1 MNIED
6 VLKKIWAQ
14 NYIFELPDFIH
25 KRGYCY
31 SKNNSQKDIL
41 ITGINP
47 SFREGSENFGSF
59 GFDIQDEF
67 KNNKHDNYWGPLK
80 KMVYDESQ
88 EIDLRPK
95 TSYLDI
101 FYFREKKQ
109 KVLKNELL
117 PNKRGLK
124 FLAEQLNLTQH
135 IIEDVIKPKLVIV
148 KNKESSGYWGKLADK
163 SIFWMGYDLEFI
175 ESSIIGELFK
185 IKGLINSSE
194 RIAPEIRTTN
204 LNNSLILF
212 TSHITQYTKRE
223 KRPTGKQIKEL
234 LDRTLNENCK

>member
-6 VLKKIWAQ
+6 VLNKIWCQ
-14 NYIFELPDFIH
+14 NYIFELPDPLH

-47 SFREGSENFGSF
+47 SYREGTENFGSF

-67 KNNKHDNYWGPLK
+67 KNDKYDNYWGPLK
-80 KMVYDESQ
+80 KMFFDESH

-95 TSYLDI
+95 TAYIDI

-117 PNKRGLK
+117 PNKHGLK

-163 SIFWMGYDLEFI
+163 SIFWMGYDLEFV

-185 IKGLINSSE
+185 IKGLINSTE
-194 RIAPEIRTTN
+194 RIAPEIKTSN
-204 LNNSLILF
+204 LNNSLVLF
-212 TSHITQYTKRE
+212 TNHINQYTKRE
-223 KRPTGKQIKEL
+223 KRPTAKQIKEL
-234 LDRTLNENCK
+234 LDKQLSEGFE

>member
-1 MNIED
+1 MHIED
-6 VLKKIWAQ
+6 VLKKIWAE
-14 NYIFELPDFIH
+14 NYILELPDFIH

-47 SFREGSENFGSF
+47 SFREGSENFDSF

-67 KNNKHDNYWGPLK
+67 KNNKYDNYWGPLK
-80 KMVYDESQ
+80 KMVYDEIQ
-88 EIDLRPK
+88 KIDLRPK

-101 FYFREKKQ
+101 FYFREKNQ

-117 PNKRGLK
+117 PNKYGLK

-148 KNKESSGYWGKLADK
+148 KNKESSGYWGRLADK
-163 SIFWMGYDLEFI
+163 SIFWMGYDLEFV

-185 IKGLINSSE
+185 IKGFINSSE
-194 RIAPEIRTTN
+194 RIAPEIKTSN

-223 KRPTGKQIKEL
+223 KRPTAKQIKEL
-234 LDRTLNENCK
+234 LERTLNENCK

>member
-6 VLKKIWAQ
+6 VLKKIWAE

-31 SKNNSQKDIL
+31 SKNNSQKDLL

-67 KNNKHDNYWGPLK
+67 KNNKYDNYWGPIK
-80 KMVYDESQ
+80 KMVYDEIQ

-95 TSYLDI
+95 TSYLDV
-101 FYFREKKQ
+101 FYFREKNQ

-117 PNKRGLK
+117 PNKYGLK

-148 KNKESSGYWGKLADK
+148 KNKESSGYWGRLADK
-163 SIFWMGYDLEFI
+163 SIFWMGYDLEFV

-194 RIAPEIRTTN
+194 RIAPEIKISN

-223 KRPTGKQIKEL
+223 KRPTTKQIKEL